1 MDVQKLPEGSKMN
14 WRASLSDEEADEMFK
29 DLCDNFNA
37 DVISESEFRLGLA
50 KLGYNATDIEDNV
63 KFYRPSP
70 PENDDGA

>member
-1 MDVQKLPEGSKMN
+1 MN
-14 WRASLSDEEADEMFK
+14 WRASLSDEEADEIFK

-37 DVISESEFRLGLA
+37 DIISEKEFRLGLA

-70 PENDDGA
+70 SEDTDGT